1 MACSAQPA
9 AACSA
14 SHPSARQP
22 PARALCQLHA
32 SLLPLAA
39 SRPARQCPTFPS
51 FLLHVLSFL
60 ASVNGARPKRPNTA
74 SRRRLCACKASAQIT
89 ALRFPSIHRA
99 CTPIKPELDA
109 LPPPFL
115 CSPSQSPLSPVNS
128 PSRALNLDADVTL
141 SSALFHRDRRCL
153 PFSVLVT
160 IRSNSISPMPSLS
173 PQIAAAIDHAFGG
186 LPDAVTTTVDLVVR
200 FPTSPCSPFLKWRPR
215 TPYPQAPDAVVHGVL
230 TGGTM
235 QPP

>member
-1 MACSAQPA
+1 MTCSAQPA

-22 PARALCQLHA
+22 PARALRQPHV

-39 SRPARQCPTFPS
+39 SRPTRQCPTFPS
-51 FLLHVLSFL
+51 FLLRVLSFL

-115 CSPSQSPLSPVNS
+115 CSPSQSPLPPANS

-141 SSALFHRDRRCL
+141 SSALFHGDRRCL
-153 PFSVLVT
+153 PFLVLVT
-160 IRSNSISPMPSLS
+160 IRSNFVSPAPSSLS
-173 PQIAAAIDHAFGG
+173 SHHRRRRPALRS
-186 LPDAVTTTVDLVVR
+186 LPGRCAPLRTTHGELLRPLVPSIR
-200 FPTSPCSPFLKWRPR
+200 CLAR
-215 TPYPQAPDAVVHGVL
+215 
-230 TGGTM
+230 
-235 QPP
+235 